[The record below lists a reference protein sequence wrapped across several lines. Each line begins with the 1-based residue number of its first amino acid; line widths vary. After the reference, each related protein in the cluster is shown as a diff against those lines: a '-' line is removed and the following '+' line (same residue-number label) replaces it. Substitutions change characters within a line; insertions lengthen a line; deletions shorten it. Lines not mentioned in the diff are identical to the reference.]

1 MDKITRRIGG
11 KVRKFNIFTK
21 EFEEDIPKD
30 MDYEEYL
37 DLLNAEKEIAR
48 KMIKLKLENIC
59 PEEYDESTD

>member
-1 MDKITRRIGG
+1 MAK
-11 KVRKFNIFTK
+11 KNKYLVFNIFTK
-21 EFEEDIPKD
+21 EFEEDIPQD
-30 MDYEEYL
+30 MDYEEYI